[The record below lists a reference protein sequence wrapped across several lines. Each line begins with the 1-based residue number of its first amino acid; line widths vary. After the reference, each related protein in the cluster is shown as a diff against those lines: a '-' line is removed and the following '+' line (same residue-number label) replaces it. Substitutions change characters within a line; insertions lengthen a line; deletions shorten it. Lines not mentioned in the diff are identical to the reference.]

1 VKSKLE
7 EEEIILKDNEEKV
20 VKHNQQS
27 MKQVYEPEL
36 GKSIITL
43 MQEEDMQQ
51 KRRSD
56 NNDIQP
62 RTKLDKE
69 LIDCGS

>member
-1 VKSKLE
+1 
-7 EEEIILKDNEEKV
+7 
-20 VKHNQQS
+20 
-27 MKQVYEPEL
+27 VYEPEP
-36 GKSIITL
+36 GKSIINL

-56 NNDIQP
+56 NNDIRP
-62 RTKLDKE
+62 RTNLDKE